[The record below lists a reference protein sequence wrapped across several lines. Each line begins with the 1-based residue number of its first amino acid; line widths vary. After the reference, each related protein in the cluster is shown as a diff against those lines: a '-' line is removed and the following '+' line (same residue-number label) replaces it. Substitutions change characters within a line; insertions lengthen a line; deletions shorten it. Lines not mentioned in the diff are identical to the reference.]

1 VRGAVG
7 FITDLCTKLWRVDKH
22 LAGVARRVETP
33 ELQRL
38 LRRFAELKDLLHVAH
53 IEIGRKEMALR
64 TTARKEPKATRPR
77 KTVKG
82 KATKLAPPPSVAD
95 NPGFITDL
103 CTKLWRVD
111 KQLAEVARQIEAP
124 ELQRLLRRFAE
135 LKDVLHAEHIEWH
148 DYSGQ
153 QYDPGL
159 APRVLTLQP
168 TAGLAEGQES
178 ILETV
183 KPTVY
188 RQGKLLAPGEV
199 IVGIPLP
206 AGVRG

>member
-1 VRGAVG
+1 VG
-7 FITDLCTKLWRVDKH
+7 FITDLCTKLWRVDKQ
-22 LAGVARRVETP
+22 LAELVRRVEPP

-38 LRRFAELKDLLHVAH
+38 MRRFDELKDVLHAAH
-53 IEIGRKEMALR
+53 IEIGGREMAPR

-82 KATKLAPPPSVAD
+82 KATKLAPPPLVAD

-111 KQLAEVARQIEAP
+111 KQLAELARRVEAP
-124 ELQRLLRRFAE
+124 ELQRLMRRFDE

-153 QYDPGL
+153 KYDPGL

-199 IVGIPLP
+199 IVGIPMP
-206 AGVRG
+206 ASVR